1 MLRRLYGMFNGGK
14 LFGAHRHT
22 EQQLTDFSLNAAAD
36 IDVNVS
42 LVYLF
47 DLIYLDGLHLN
58 QVQAET
64 KDAQ

>member
-1 MLRRLYGMFNGGK
+1 MWRRLYGMFNGGK

-22 EQQLTDFSLNAAAD
+22 EQQLTEFSLKAAAY
-36 IDVNVS
+36 IDVNAS

-47 DLIYLDGLHLN
+47 DWIYLDGLHLN

-64 KDAQ
+64 KDAR